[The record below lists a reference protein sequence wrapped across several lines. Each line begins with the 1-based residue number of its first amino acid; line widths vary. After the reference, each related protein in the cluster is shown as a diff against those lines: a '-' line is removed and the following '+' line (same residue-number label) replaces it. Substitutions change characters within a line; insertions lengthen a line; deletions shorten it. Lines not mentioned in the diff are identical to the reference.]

1 MKRHLLSNAHGFT
14 LLEIAI
20 VMVIIGILTGGGISL
35 MKVLTER
42 KARNATADYLQQ
54 VRTALVGFA
63 VDNGRLPW
71 ADSNG
76 DGTADIG
83 TARGTLP
90 FLTLQLPPSDAYK
103 KTLNYEINANLA
115 VSRSGTCS
123 ALRAGLSGRPQMV
136 DADGSAVAFSV
147 AAVLVSA
154 GPMDADGSGNVFDDL
169 TTGAFLGNNA
179 TGTPAY
185 LRHPPVQDFD
195 DLTAY
200 VGGSEL
206 SANTCEYLD
215 LAVNNNSGA
224 TVYLYNVTQGSDIA
238 TIPDGGTGAYTI
250 ISATR
255 IELRSA
261 ANGGGAIVDS
271 TPPTP
276 ITLAGR
282 GATIDLDT
290 SGGSGGSGNNGNN
303 NGNNGNHGNGNN
315 GNGNGNNP

>member
-1 MKRHLLSNAHGFT
+1 MMRRLLSNAYGFT

-35 MKVLTER
+35 MKLLTER

-63 VDNGRLPW
+63 ADNGRLPW
-71 ADSNG
+71 ADGNG

-83 TARGTLP
+83 TTRGTLP
-90 FLTLQLPPSDAYK
+90 YLTLQLVPSDAYK
-103 KTLNYEINANLA
+103 RILNYEVNANLA
-115 VSRSGTCS
+115 ASRAGTCS
-123 ALRAGLSGRPQMV
+123 ALRTGLAGRPRMV
-136 DADGSAVAFSV
+136 DADGAATAFNV

-169 TTGAFLGNNA
+169 TAGPFLGNNA
-179 TGTPAY
+179 TGTPSY

-200 VGGSEL
+200 IGGSEL
-206 SANTCEYLD
+206 SANVCEYLD

-224 TVYLYNVTQGSDIA
+224 AVYVYEVNQGSDIDS
-238 TIPDGGTGAYTI
+238 IPDGGTGAYTV

-261 ANGGGAIVDS
+261 AGGGGSIVDS

-290 SGGSGGSGNNGNN
+290 SGNNGNGN
-303 NGNNGNHGNGNN
+303 NGNNGNGNNGNGNN